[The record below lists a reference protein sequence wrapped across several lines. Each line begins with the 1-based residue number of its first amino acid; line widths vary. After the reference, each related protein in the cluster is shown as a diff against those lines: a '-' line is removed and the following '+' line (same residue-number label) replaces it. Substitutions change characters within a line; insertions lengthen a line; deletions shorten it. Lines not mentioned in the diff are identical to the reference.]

1 MRRSVAVLVAGL
13 FLGGLAIQ
21 PALAQQIKP
30 VGPGSVDL
38 TTKTGIDFKF
48 GISLDFQP
56 MSVHNLDF
64 NKKTN
69 FKTITEFAAIGEED
83 SIIGF
88 EHRLFFTATKDR
100 VSLYSAIELDGTLD
114 ERSIDANNPNI
125 ERLNLS
131 LLVPEVGTTFS
142 VGADVYALD
151 PIGGLVYIDDDP
163 GIWFKGGVGPWSWQA
178 GWHKRTECGG
188 DAGDSNLRFPCR
200 AQGIFDKRED
210 DTNIFTA
217 KIGYDFQHPAGRF
230 HLEPFFLAYLRDTP
244 NSGTGLTRL
253 NLVGPGGVTRPA
265 TDPLQASIADIVP
278 SQTSYY
284 LGIQGTGN
292 IGWLRP
298 SVEFVYLTGDISGLI
313 DRKTGKLP
321 FGFESFD
328 ISSWAWYARLDFDWS
343 KEPWWPLRGIIPF
356 VSAEMLRGDS
366 NPSDDTLHGFVS
378 PSTPNA
384 LRAGDFPLLRKT
396 VLGLGSPI
404 LGDGTADFGFAVDGR
419 GTGPTI
425 GNILE
430 GQTFGG
436 SSLFNNRFGKGDNPG
451 YVKISGGLQ
460 GSWDKQWELHLIGN
474 YLRFHKT
481 EPIEAEFKSLNI
493 GSVDRSI
500 GGGIDVVVVYKPQPQ
515 YKIQPFI
522 SVFFPGSGA
531 KRIAGGDDTA
541 IIGGV
546 DFFAMF

>member
-13 FLGGLAIQ
+13 LLGGLAIQ
-21 PALAQQIKP
+21 PALAQIKP
-30 VGPGSVDL
+30 VGPGTVDL

-56 MSVHNLDF
+56 MSVKNLDF
-64 NKKTN
+64 NDKTN
-69 FKTITEFAAIGEED
+69 FRTITEFGVIGEED

-88 EHRLFFTATKDR
+88 ENRLFFTATMGR
-100 VSLYSAIELDGTLD
+100 VSLYTAIELDGTLD
-114 ERSIDANNPNI
+114 ERAIDHNNPNI
-125 ERLNLS
+125 ERINLS
-131 LLVPEVGTTFS
+131 LLVPEVGTTFT
-142 VGADVYALD
+142 VGADIYALD

-163 GIWFKGGVGPWSWQA
+163 GIWFKGGAGPWSWQA
-178 GWHKRTECGG
+178 GWHKRTEFGG
-188 DAGDSNLRFPCR
+188 AAGDSGARFPAR
-200 AQGIFDKRED
+200 VSAFEDRED
-210 DTNIFTA
+210 DTNNFSA
-217 KIGYDFQHPAGRF
+217 KVGYDFKHPAGGF
-230 HLEPFFLAYLRDTP
+230 HIEPFFLAYLRDTP

-253 NLVGPGGVTRPA
+253 NLVGPGGVPRPA
-265 TDPLQASIADIVP
+265 GDPLQASIADIVP

-284 LGIQGTGN
+284 LGIQAAGN
-292 IGWLRP
+292 VGWLRP
-298 SVEFVYLTGDISGLI
+298 SFEFAYLTGDISGLI
-313 DRKTGKLP
+313 DQKTGKLP

-328 ISSWAWYARLDFDWS
+328 ISSWAWFARLDFDWS

-366 NPSDDTLHGFVS
+366 DPSDSDLHGFVS
-378 PSTPNA
+378 PSSPNA
-384 LRAGDFPLLRKT
+384 LRRGDFPFLRKT

-436 SSLFNNRFGKGDNPG
+436 NALFNNRFGKGDNPG

-460 GSWDKQWELHLIGN
+460 GSWNPQWELHLAGN

-481 EPIEAEFKSLNI
+481 EPIEAEFRSLNI
-493 GSVDRSI
+493 GSVDNEI
-500 GGGIDVVVVYKPQPQ
+500 GGGIDVVLVYKPQPQ
-515 YKIQPFI
+515 FQIRPFFSI
-522 SVFFPGSGA
+522 FFPGSGTE
-531 KRIAGGDDTA
+531 KIAGGDDNA
-541 IIGGV
+541 ILGGV
-546 DFFAMF
+546 QFFGMF